1 MGRSNIIKALEEL
14 NKKDIYSLILFI
26 LYNLKKE
33 PEYSTLSELVYIL
46 DNENFIRLLNY
57 YGGHTIRIPT
67 TQELVNVLD
76 ALVVY
81 EKQQNEDMSLSEAL
95 KDVGVKGENRDNV
108 LEVLG
113 LIPEIVENYEFKRES
128 N

>member
-57 YGGHTIRIPT
+57 YGGQTIRIPT

-81 EKQQNEDMSLSEAL
+81 EKQQNEEITLSEAL